1 MRPHAS
7 LPSVVAEVI
16 FKLVALV
23 TQIKSLPWDVA
34 LHHFE
39 TFAGCKAAGRYAIS
53 HDITYNERTMNI
65 LGSLGYCN
73 ALFEC
78 LRLAPGSGKLT

>member
-39 TFAGCKAAGRYAIS
+39 TFAGCKAVTRAEQRA
-53 HDITYNERTMNI
+53 
-65 LGSLGYCN
+65 
-73 ALFEC
+73 AC
-78 LRLAPGSGKLT
+78 LQNS